1 MLSSNPVGKFEG
13 NPAPS
18 CPPSFEE
25 DEEETG
31 GDNTI
36 VGSLK
41 SWVLDSLLILT

>member
-1 MLSSNPVGKFEG
+1 MGKFEG

-18 CPPSFEE
+18 CSPAPEE

-31 GDNTI
+31 GDNAI

-41 SWVLDSLLILT
+41 SCVLDSLLILT